1 MEELEN
7 IGAKETSFSM
17 SEDEDIPESAA
28 EYSRMKQRAREREQE
43 LQRLIK
49 KGEATEGQRKEAA
62 ELRKQNAP
70 PPAKVNKQQAAIA
83 KKDKNRKKRKP
94 NFSARFSLAE
104 KSGFEPERRSTR
116 PTPLA
121 GEPLRPLGYFSK
133 CRSCYKIAQL
143 ITDVKAFEKNLR
155 GKSGAG
161 GIDAAA

>member
-83 KKDKNRKKRKP
+83 KQDKTEKKE
-94 NFSARFSLAE
+94 NLTFQL
-104 KSGFEPERRSTR
+104 GFLWRRSR
-116 PTPLA
+116 DLNP
-121 GEPLRPLGYFSK
+121 
-133 CRSCYKIAQL
+133 
-143 ITDVKAFEKNLR
+143 
-155 GKSGAG
+155 SGAQH
-161 GIDAAA
+161 ALLP